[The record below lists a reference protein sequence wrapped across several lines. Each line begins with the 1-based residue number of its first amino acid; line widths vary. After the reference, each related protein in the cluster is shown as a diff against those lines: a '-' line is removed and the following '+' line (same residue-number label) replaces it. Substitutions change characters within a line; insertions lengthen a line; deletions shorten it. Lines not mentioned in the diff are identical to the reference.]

1 MYYGYL
7 EEGDK
12 CPNCRAGDLD
22 WKHPDKEVRGRGCSC
37 HLSPPCSYCT
47 GQVLHCDE
55 CGWFDIE
62 SDEQAHVTLV
72 PLSPGISML
81 VNKPKPLDSTKI
93 DYRSKMHSASSM
105 IKEGV
110 YPEGATMED
119 VRKVVNGT
127 FGGRF
132 ESFGDGRFKFI
143 AYTD

>member
-12 CPNCRAGDLD
+12 CPECKKGILD
-22 WKHPDKEVRGRGCSC
+22 WKNPDKEIRDRGCSC
-37 HLSPPCSYCT
+37 HISPPCSYCT

-55 CGWFDIE
+55 CGWFDDDVNDE
-62 SDEQAHVTLV
+62 SYV
-72 PLSPGISML
+72 PVAPGLSML
-81 VNKPKPLDSTKI
+81 VHKPKPLDNTKI
-93 DYRSKMHSASSM
+93 DYRCKMHSSSSM

-110 YPEGATMED
+110 YPEGATMEE
-119 VRKVVNGT
+119 VRKEVNGT

-132 ESFGDGRFKFI
+132 EFFEGGRFKFI